1 MLDRNQID
9 ALSGVL
15 SNLGTG
21 VLLIGAFSP
30 LLVYTDLRYGLWLSG
45 GASWATG
52 VVLILASILL
62 KKG

>member
-1 MLDRNQID
+1 MLNRNQID

-30 LLVYTDLRYGLWLSG
+30 LVVHTDLRYDLSLN
-45 GASWATG
+45 SLVSSVSG
-52 VVLILASILL
+52 VAIIVVSILL